1 MVKKICLTD
10 VCLSKALIRMMRRN
24 DLTVFETK
32 KIEDMSATFTPYHTK
47 RPWGD
52 DEILEF
58 VVRKEWILVTADKA
72 FSKRYEYAIL
82 VSANCQKPP
91 EDQLS
96 QVMEQYD
103 KIKAGNKLRRV
114 SDGGYPPRDKGSVF
128 IDCFGR
134 SIRIPPFNI

>member
-24 DLTVFETK
+24 DLTVFEAK
-32 KIEDMSATFTPYHTK
+32 KIEDMSAKFTPYHTK

-58 VVRKEWILVTADKA
+58 VVRKKWILVTADKA

-91 EDQLS
+91 EDQFK
-96 QVMEQYD
+96 QVIEQYN
-103 KIKAGNKLRRV
+103 KIVGGNKLRSV
-114 SDGGYPPRDKGSVF
+114 SDGGFPPRGDSAIF
-128 IDCFGR
+128 IDAFGR
-134 SIRIPPFNI
+134 SVRIPPLNV

>member
-10 VCLSKALIRMMRRN
+10 VCLSNALIRMMRWN
-24 DLTVFETK
+24 DITVFEVK
-32 KIEDMSATFTPYHTK
+32 KIEDMSAKFTPYHTK

-91 EDQLS
+91 EDQLK

-103 KIKAGNKLRRV
+103 KIKAGNKLRSV
-114 SDGGYPPRDKGSVF
+114 SDGGYPPRGEGAIF
-128 IDCFGR
+128 IDAFGR
-134 SIRIPPFNI
+134 SVRIPQLKI